1 MTLNKENMTL
11 KRFRAIIAAYGVN
24 PERWPAAERTTAKS
38 FLTKNPEVQKLLGA
52 ASGLDTILDTAL
64 KPTAADA
71 GFLKRVATI
80 PYQEHALSPTV
91 QKQTTFGEFIRS
103 LFPARSLAAQGMA
116 LAFAG
121 ILGVWLGVFTDLQ
134 PEAQVIQLDAGKY
147 LFENPDLKKD
157 FKEFQ

>member
-11 KRFRAIIAAYGVN
+11 KRFRAIIAAYGVS
-24 PERWPAAERTTAKS
+24 PERWPAAERATAKT
-38 FLTKNPEVQKLLGA
+38 FLTKSSEAQKLLGA

-64 KPTAADA
+64 KPAVVDA

-80 PYQEHALSPTV
+80 PYQEHSLSAAV

-103 LFPARSLAAQGMA
+103 LFPARSFAPQGMA

-121 ILGVWLGVFTDLQ
+121 ILGVWLGVFADLQ
-134 PEAQVIQLDAGKY
+134 PDAQVIQLDAGKY
-147 LFENPDLKKD
+147 LFENPDLQKD

>member
-1 MTLNKENMTL
+1 MTPNKENMTL

-24 PERWPAAERTTAKS
+24 PERWPSAERTTAKT
-38 FLTKNPEVQKLLGA
+38 FLTKSPEAQKLLGA
-52 ASGLDTILDTAL
+52 ASGLDTILDAAP
-64 KPTAADA
+64 KPAAADA

-80 PYQEHALSPTV
+80 PYQEYALSAAG

-103 LFPARSLAAQGMA
+103 LFPAKGFVPQGMA

-121 ILGVWLGVFTDLQ
+121 ILGVWLGVSADLQ
-134 PEAQVIQLDAGKY
+134 PDAQVIQLDAGQY
-147 LFENPDLKKD
+147 LFDNPDLKKD

>member
-24 PERWPAAERTTAKS
+24 PDRWPADERATAKTYLDKHPDAQT
-38 FLTKNPEVQKLLGA
+38 FLGESK
-52 ASGLDTILDTAL
+52 GLDTILDTAP
-64 KPTAADA
+64 KRAAANA

-80 PYQEHALSPTV
+80 PYQEYALSTAV

-103 LFPARSLAAQGMA
+103 LFPARSFAPQGMA

-121 ILGVWLGVFTDLQ
+121 ILGVWLGVSADLQ
-134 PEAQVIQLDAGKY
+134 PDAQVIQLDAGKY
-147 LFENPDLKKD
+147 LFENPDLQKD